1 MHVRRLIY
9 GKYSPYIISIVLGI
23 GLSCMFRKICTERNC
38 LLYRAPPLEKILDKI
53 YKYGDKCYT
62 FKPNA
67 QSCEANKQI
76 VTFA

>member
-38 LLYRAPPLEKILDKI
+38 LLYRAPSLQKIQDKI

-67 QSCEANKQI
+67 QSCEAKKQI